1 MPISTIK
8 SYTLVFVQ
16 FLCIGLIL
24 ITGPIFPAN
33 IFLLI
38 IELAGVALGIWAIA
52 VMGIGRFNIV
62 PDPKEGSRLVT
73 RGPYKIIRHPMYL
86 SLLLFTLPLVIA
98 DFSWWRSVF
107 WLVLLID
114 LVLKLNY
121 EETLLE
127 KKLDGYREYRRHSYK
142 LIPFIY

>member
-24 ITGPIFPAN
+24 ITGPVFPAN

-73 RGPYKIIRHPMYL
+73 RGPYRLIRHPMYL
-86 SLLLFTLPLVIA
+86 SLLLLTLPLVI
-98 DFSWWRSVF
+98 DTFTIWRAAI
-107 WLVLLID
+107 WLMLFAD

-121 EETLLE
+121 EEALLE
-127 KKLDGYREYRRHSYK
+127 KKLDGYSEYKHRSYK